1 MGHRVGGVVPGPRHS
16 LQQLQQPLPILQPE
30 VLRQILLFHD
40 AQAHGGGD
48 LKAQPANLHGE
59 TQVVEPQVAQG
70 WQLGS
75 CFSPPPAFAE
85 GLVSAR
91 LGEGDRR
98 PAISSS
104 GCVGKVLGDPVTGY
118 LATGSGSVDHR
129 WNPGFAL

>member
-1 MGHRVGGVVPGPRHS
+1 MGHRVGGVVPGPQHS

-75 CFSPPPAFAE
+75 CFSPPPAFQGPAE
-85 GLVSAR
+85 G
-91 LGEGDRR
+91 
-98 PAISSS
+98 
-104 GCVGKVLGDPVTGY
+104 GCLQDSGKVTGGRQSAAQDVWGRCWEIRLPVT
-118 LATGSGSVDHR
+118 
-129 WNPGFAL
+129 